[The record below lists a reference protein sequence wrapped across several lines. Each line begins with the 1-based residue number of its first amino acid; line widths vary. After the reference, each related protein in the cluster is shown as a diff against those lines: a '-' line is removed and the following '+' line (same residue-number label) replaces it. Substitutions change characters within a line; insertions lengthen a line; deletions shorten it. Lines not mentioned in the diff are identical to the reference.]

1 LIQFD
6 DSGQMFQIFLN
17 VSYLIYINMKHL
29 KKFESL
35 QMLKDW
41 GYLLSDEDFKKY
53 ADDFDNIVDIFIDY
67 YDLGYEI
74 KFATAYG
81 AQVTIHYDDYLKKNE
96 KYQEFIHGLPR
107 RGLFFSVY
115 IKMPY
120 DFENFT
126 KILNDVHGSSNRLE
140 SMDWVAK
147 SFKVTGDPIGK
158 YQNPFISVNY
168 DFESKLKSNIY

>member
-1 LIQFD
+1 
-6 DSGQMFQIFLN
+6 
-17 VSYLIYINMKHL
+17 MKHL
-29 KKFESL
+29 KNFESL
-35 QMLKDW
+35 RMLKDW

-81 AQVTIHYDDYLKKNE
+81 AQVTMHYDDYLKKNE

-107 RGLFFSVY
+107 RGLFFSIY

-126 KILNDVHGSSNRLE
+126 KILNDVNGSSNRLE
-140 SMDWVAK
+140 SMDWVVK
-147 SFKVTGDPIGK
+147 SFKVTGEPFDK
-158 YQNPFISVNY
+158 YQPPFITINY
-168 DFESKLKSNIY
+168 NFESKLKPRSNDWQVQDNSGTM